1 MISTDNLKLVL
12 HKLNFIQETEQIFS
26 KKYSNDKI
34 QIKVNFDTK
43 KIIYP
48 KEIIKGDETTCNF
61 SHPENF
67 VVLECVNRLLD
78 KGYKAEHI
86 QLEPRYKLG
95 HDSKSS
101 GKADILVK
109 NQTGE
114 KTYIFIECKTFGSE
128 FNKEW
133 NNMKN
138 DGGQLFSYFQ
148 QDKNAKFLCLYTSNF
163 DEQNSEIDYKNQ
175 VINVNKANYKIA
187 NNVSELFNIW
197 KNFYKYES
205 SAGIFEKD
213 INAYAVAEKA
223 LNFENLKELEEAG
236 KYNEFA
242 KILRKYN
249 VSGKEN
255 AFDKLVNLFLCKIYD
270 ENYNKESL
278 QFNYRGVS
286 SDTYESLQ
294 DRLMILY
301 KNAMQKFLN
310 EEITYVSDE
319 EINKQFTDFEQQ
331 NIATTTLKENIYDF
345 LRKLKFYSHSDFSF
359 LEVHNEKLFR
369 QNGKILVEVVELFQN
384 YKLTQNKTTQI
395 LGNLFELFL
404 QKGMKQDEG
413 QFFTPLQICEF
424 VIYALPLA
432 EMLAENP
439 NLKVIDYACGGG
451 HFLNTY
457 ANIAKQICPE
467 NSSQIYGIEKEYRL
481 SKVAKVS
488 SAMYDHKIN
497 FIYADALDSN
507 KFTENNFDL
516 LIANP
521 PYSVKGFL
529 TTLDEKVRQNYE
541 LYNFA
546 NTETNSIECFFI
558 ELANKIL
565 ANNAYAAIILPS
577 SVLNKDGIYEK
588 TREIILNN
596 FNVIAINELPS
607 GTFGATGTNTIIL
620 FLHKKIT
627 YANGANSQR
636 YANLQDNIK
645 NPNAVSFANNIYLK
659 DFLDKYCNFMN
670 YELNSFAAFIDNNN
684 NSQISQTL
692 LNNEVFAEYKIA
704 FDKSTEYKNL
714 QKSANYKKNSDN
726 EKIKTE
732 LKHKAFIEYAKNIE
746 IQKFLCYSQIYYQQT
761 LIIKAPS
768 DNKSIKKF
776 LGYEWSNAKGNEGI
790 HELNSPY
797 CSPLYERENIENRNK
812 IAYLIRQRFL
822 NQNAENIEISPELSE
837 FVSLVPLIACI
848 DFKSANFN
856 KAINLSLAS
865 ASNTNITSPFE
876 NAKFPLVK
884 LGTCGK
890 FYMGGTP
897 SRQNIDFWQN
907 GTIKWLT
914 IGDYENG
921 DLITQTKELITQK
934 GLENS
939 SAKLIKKG
947 AVVISIYATIGR
959 VGILGDDM
967 ATNQA
972 IVSIIVNENF
982 INKFVMYILSLCKK
996 HLIAQAKTTTQQ
1008 NINLTI
1014 LQNIKIPLPPLDIQ
1028 KQIVA
1033 ECQNVEN
1040 QILQITQQIQTQK
1053 SLINAV
1059 LAKCKIVNAEF
1070 QNNENLQN
1078 LDLPDLPE
1086 PKNFGLISWKN
1097 VKLGNIAD
1105 VQSGGTPSRTNKEF
1119 WNGNINWLKSEVCQ
1133 NCYVYENQVTE
1144 KITELGLAKSAAKI
1158 FKKNSVLVAL
1168 VGATIGKVGF
1178 LTFDS
1183 TTNQNIASLYP
1194 LDLKE
1199 LNSKF
1204 LYFAM
1209 FGLYPQF
1216 KARGDFSMAN
1226 LTFIRNLQIPLPPIE
1241 AQEKI
1246 VQAINNI
1253 EQNINNLQTNLENLK
1268 LQQNQI
1274 LQKYLF

>member
-187 NNVSELFNIW
+187 NNVPELFNIW

-439 NLKVIDYACGGG
+439 NLKVIDYACGAG

-497 FIYADALDSN
+497 FVYADALDSN

-876 NAKFPLVK
+876 NAKFELVK
-884 LGTCGK
+884 LSKYCDLNKFKNQITAEEIQQMNLGKGNVKLLPSSKNYDWLTDETTAGK
-890 FYMGGTP
+890 FVYEDEVIALGVA
-897 SRQNIDFWQN
+897 RYANIKKHKGKFVSSN
-907 GTIKWLT
+907 NKLITIKEIAKNQILFDYVYA
-914 IGDYENG
+914 ILEIHNKLLYKKGSQYPQFDNNKYEN
-921 DLITQTKELITQK
+921 
-934 GLENS
+934 
-939 SAKLIKKG
+939 
-947 AVVISIYATIGR
+947 
-959 VGILGDDM
+959 
-967 ATNQA
+967 
-972 IVSIIVNENF
+972 F
-982 INKFVMYILSLCKK
+982 
-996 HLIAQAKTTTQQ
+996 
-1008 NINLTI
+1008 
-1014 LQNIKIPLPPLDIQ
+1014 KIPLPPLDIQ
-1028 KQIVA
+1028 QQIVA
-1033 ECQNVEN
+1033 DYQNVEN
-1040 QILQITQQIQTQK
+1040 QILNIQQQIQTQK
-1053 SLINAV
+1053 TLINVV

-1097 VKLGNIAD
+1097 VK
-1105 VQSGGTPSRTNKEF
+1105 
-1119 WNGNINWLKSEVCQ
+1119 INEVCTIIRGVTYNKNDQ
-1133 NCYVYENQVTE
+1133 NLNKTKNAILTADNITLENNFE
-1144 KITELGLAKSAAKI
+1144 ISKIIYLNDDVMLDETKKLSKGDI
-1158 FKKNSVLVAL
+1158 FMCFASGSLLHV
-1168 VGATIGKVGF
+1168 GKVAFIEKDTDFYAGGF
-1178 LTFDS
+1178 MGILRS
-1183 TTNQNIASLYP
+1183 KNI
-1194 LDLKE
+1194 
-1199 LNSKF
+1199 NSKF
-1204 LYFAM
+1204 LFLAISNAE
-1209 FGLYPQF
+1209 F
-1216 KARGDFSMAN
+1216 KKKLEQSATGSNINN
-1226 LTFIRNLQIPLPPIE
+1226 LSSKISVLQIPLPPIE

>member
-26 KKYSNDKI
+26 KKYSNDKT

-86 QLEPRYKLG
+86 QLEPLYKLG
-95 HDSKSS
+95 HGSKSS

-187 NNVSELFNIW
+187 NNVPELFNIW

-439 NLKVIDYACGGG
+439 NLKVIDYACGAG

-714 QKSANYKKNSDN
+714 QKSANYKKNSNN

-876 NAKFPLVK
+876 NAKYELVK
-884 LGTCGK
+884 LSKYCDLNKFKNQITAEEIQQMNLGKGNVKLLPSSKNYDWLTDETTAGK
-890 FYMGGTP
+890 FVYEDEVIALGVA
-897 SRQNIDFWQN
+897 RYANIKKHKGKFVSSN
-907 GTIKWLT
+907 NKLITIKEIAKNQILFDYVYA
-914 IGDYENG
+914 ILEIHNKLLYKKGSQYPQFDNNKYEN
-921 DLITQTKELITQK
+921 
-934 GLENS
+934 
-939 SAKLIKKG
+939 
-947 AVVISIYATIGR
+947 
-959 VGILGDDM
+959 
-967 ATNQA
+967 
-972 IVSIIVNENF
+972 F
-982 INKFVMYILSLCKK
+982 
-996 HLIAQAKTTTQQ
+996 
-1008 NINLTI
+1008 
-1014 LQNIKIPLPPLDIQ
+1014 KIPLPPLDNQ
-1028 KQIVA
+1028 QQIVA
-1033 ECQNVEN
+1033 DYQNVEN

-1097 VKLGNIAD
+1097 VK
-1105 VQSGGTPSRTNKEF
+1105 
-1119 WNGNINWLKSEVCQ
+1119 INEVCTIIRGVTYNKNDQ
-1133 NCYVYENQVTE
+1133 NLNKTKNAILTADNITLENNFE
-1144 KITELGLAKSAAKI
+1144 ISKIIYLNDDVMLDETKKLSKGDI
-1158 FKKNSVLVAL
+1158 FMCFASGSLLHV
-1168 VGATIGKVGF
+1168 GKVAFIEKDTDFYAGGF
-1178 LTFDS
+1178 MGILRS
-1183 TTNQNIASLYP
+1183 KNI
-1194 LDLKE
+1194 
-1199 LNSKF
+1199 NSKF
-1204 LYFAM
+1204 LFLAISNAE
-1209 FGLYPQF
+1209 F
-1216 KARGDFSMAN
+1216 KKKLEQSATGSNINN
-1226 LTFIRNLQIPLPPIE
+1226 LSSKISVLQIPLPPIE